1 MDLKYYI
8 IKLEN
13 RPDGVTNSSME
24 ARQSFASAMSLFYN
38 YASKAS
44 ATELFT
50 SVVLT
55 VIDNN
60 GQIIE
65 NKVIPTA
72 YNPNTEVNDNTETNE

>member
-1 MDLKYYI
+1 MTTYYI
-8 IKLEN
+8 IKQEN
-13 RPDGVTNSSME
+13 RPDGITNRTAE
-24 ARQSFASAMSLFYN
+24 VRQSFATAMSLFYN

-72 YNPNTEVNDNTETNE
+72 YNPNTEANDNTETNE

>member
-13 RPDGVTNSSME
+13 RPDGVTNSSMD